1 MTKKYTNKLKN
12 HKYSPGIATYGLRG
26 PAGKDGLHGNGF
38 FICAYNLSNTESET
52 RTIAINKLNN
62 NEYLSDTVNEKI
74 ARKYLANDLIIDI
87 TGSIYSVVEVQNEQG
102 MIERLSFS
110 EEPIGNIELIN
121 EAGLNARIFNTGVFK
136 RIVNNADIEGLDIVT
151 DTELLKS
158 DEYNDINSRK
168 YPIRIFNSDKDII
181 NDGNKALNPFATFN
195 VLNNNEHVY
204 LNIYHNSDEDVIEFD
219 SNKAIKFNTE
229 FLELDVVNDIPDESI
244 PIGYT
249 NVKVNEDNSKRIL
262 EIIYN
267 FISMTKENKLVFDK
281 AEFIKLIEEKNKV
294 NTAVS
299 STIKSANPLFIVS
312 TKGNGNLLDQQAV
325 SSERKIWTIE
335 TFATEIEK
343 LVTDINKIDNIVF
356 VKIIDKIEF
365 TISYE

>member
-62 NEYLSDTVNEKI
+62 NEYLSDNVNEKI
-74 ARKYLANDLIIDI
+74 TRKYLANDLIIDI

-181 NDGNKALNPFATFN
+181 MSLSELNIRMGYFLLLISLYSSDFNSSVSVTISKPSISALLTILLKTP
-195 VLNNNEHVY
+195 VLNI
-204 LNIYHNSDEDVIEFD
+204 LAFKPASLINSI
-219 SNKAIKFNTE
+219 
-229 FLELDVVNDIPDESI
+229 L
-244 PIGYT
+244 PIGSSE
-249 NVKVNEDNSKRIL
+249 NDKRS
-262 EIIYN
+262 IIPCSFWTSTTLYIEPV
-267 FISMTKENKLVFDK
+267 IS
-281 AEFIKLIEEKNKV
+281 I
-294 NTAVS
+294 
-299 STIKSANPLFIVS
+299 IKSLAKYFLVIFSLTLSDKYSLLF
-312 TKGNGNLLDQQAV
+312 NLLIAIVLV
-325 SSERKIWTIE
+325 SLSVLD
-335 TFATEIEK
+335 K
-343 LVTDINKIDNIVF
+343 LYAHMK
-356 VKIIDKIEF
+356 KPLPCKP
-365 TISYE
+365 SLPAGPLKP

>member
-1 MTKKYTNKLKN
+1 MTATTKGLSQRQLKTIRTDKLKN

-62 NEYLSDTVNEKI
+62 NEYLSDNVNEKI
-74 ARKYLANDLIIDI
+74 TRKYLANDLIIDI

-181 NDGNKALNPFATFN
+181 NDGNKAPITN
-195 VLNNNEHVY
+195 
-204 LNIYHNSDEDVIEFD
+204 
-219 SNKAIKFNTE
+219 NKAKKYCLRGC
-229 FLELDVVNDIPDESI
+229 FLYFGN
-244 PIGYT
+244 
-249 NVKVNEDNSKRIL
+249 IL
-262 EIIYN
+262 LG
-267 FISMTKENKLVFDK
+267 ISFKLR
-281 AEFIKLIEEKNKV
+281 
-294 NTAVS
+294 
-299 STIKSANPLFIVS
+299 
-312 TKGNGNLLDQQAV
+312 
-325 SSERKIWTIE
+325 SEW
-335 TFATEIEK
+335 
-343 LVTDINKIDNIVF
+343 
-356 VKIIDKIEF
+356 
-365 TISYE
+365 